1 MWTFSAINIAVT
13 ITVMASGL
21 LGFAAGWF
29 AHRAAVREKAE
40 AKGGDET
47 YNLQ

>member
-13 ITVMASGL
+13 MTVMAAGL

-40 AKGGDET
+40 AEGAHDP
-47 YNLQ
+47 YNL